1 MNEHEL
7 CQLVQRA
14 KKLGAVVRR
23 DINTIQISGLV
34 GIGKQSMPLIQGAEA
49 LRKALALYHA

>member
-7 CQLVQRA
+7 CQLIQRA
-14 KKLGAVVRR
+14 KRIGAVVRR
-23 DINTIQISGLV
+23 DVTSIQITGLV
-34 GIGKQSMPLIQGAEA
+34 GIGPQKMPLIQGAEA